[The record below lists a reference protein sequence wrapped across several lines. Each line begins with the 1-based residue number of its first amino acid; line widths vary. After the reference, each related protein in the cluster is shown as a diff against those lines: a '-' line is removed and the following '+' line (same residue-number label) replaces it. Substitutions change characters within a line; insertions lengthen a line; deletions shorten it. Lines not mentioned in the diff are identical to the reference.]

1 MRDDSS
7 DIPFE
12 LSVEVRSFETAAEGG
27 EGMALKI

>member
-1 MRDDSS
+1 MISR

-12 LSVEVRSFETAAEGG
+12 LNVDVRSFETAAEGG